1 MEIHKKGMDVLSLLH
16 SLRIFNSKMKQK
28 WMWKHLMYGIYNW
41 GIMWLSNGTEKVL
54 KDGLSLCIAGWKKE
68 WRQLLSGFETL
79 PEMEKWGQSVRL
91 AAE

>member
-1 MEIHKKGMDVLSLLH
+1 
-16 SLRIFNSKMKQK
+16 
-28 WMWKHLMYGIYNW
+28 
-41 GIMWLSNGTEKVL
+41 MWLNNGTEKVL